1 MGASSPECQGRCAS
15 ARCLSAYSPVWPG
28 SGGGVSPVSSS
39 GHRPV
44 RARAASRSAHSV
56 PAPSVPAPSV
66 PAPSVPA
73 PSVPAPSVPAPSVPA
88 AGTGSSVSHS
98 AGPDAGSSPMSR
110 ACSAPGL
117 TRWPGGR
124 PPGSSHDAVV
134 PLLTWLEQ
142 RCDRGPRSRE
152 PGRDLAHPAGERG
165 HDDGHRDRP
174 AAGHPRHRSCGPA
187 GRSAVPGPVRRGTRT
202 GAAPARPGQDGG
214 GPGQAARDA
223 CGALAPAP
231 PRQAATT

>member
-1 MGASSPECQGRCAS
+1 MGASSPACQGRCAS

-44 RARAASRSAHSV
+44 RARAASRSAH
-56 PAPSVPAPSV
+56 
-66 PAPSVPA
+66 SVPA

-202 GAAPARPGQDGG
+202 GAAPARPGQDGVV
-214 GPGQAARDA
+214 QARRL
-223 CGALAPAP
+223 GMPAVRWR
-231 PRQAATT
+231 PRRPAKLLPRKVIN

>member
-44 RARAASRSAHSV
+44 RARAASRSAH
-56 PAPSVPAPSV
+56 
-66 PAPSVPA
+66 SVPA

-223 CGALAPAP
+223 CGALAAAP

>member
-1 MGASSPECQGRCAS
+1 MGASSPACQGRCAS

-44 RARAASRSAHSV
+44 RARAASRSAH
-56 PAPSVPAPSV
+56 
-66 PAPSVPA
+66 SVPA

>member
-44 RARAASRSAHSV
+44 RARAASRSAH
-56 PAPSVPAPSV
+56 
-66 PAPSVPA
+66 SVPA

>member
-44 RARAASRSAHSV
+44 RARAASRSAH
-56 PAPSVPAPSV
+56 
-66 PAPSVPA
+66 
-73 PSVPAPSVPAPSVPA
+73 SVPAPSVPAPSVPA

>member
-56 PAPSVPAPSV
+56 PAPSVPE
-66 PAPSVPA
+66 
-73 PSVPAPSVPAPSVPA
+73 PSVPAPSVPA